1 MDAGPEVATLC
12 IGWTFVLDLLGGT
25 IVEATERLNVVL
37 CTVWVLA
44 LEPGKETLC
53 SETLGRERVVL
64 LSRKGD
70 DIIVEE
76 AGRESELEWDV
87 YNVSVTLMD
96 VPETLIDIEILPRS
110 ELLSKVGTD

>member
-12 IGWTFVLDLLGGT
+12 IDCTFVLDLLGGT

-44 LEPGKETLC
+44 LKPGKETL
-53 SETLGRERVVL
+53 GGERAVL
-64 LSRKGD
+64 LSGKGD

-76 AGRESELEWDV
+76 ASRESELEWDV

-96 VPETLIDIEILPRS
+96 VPETLIDIETLPRS